1 MNLEIFIVSILLGL
15 LGFALGF
22 SKGIETTSRNI
33 RQDFRD
39 EGYDHEKFNDVI
51 NK

>member
-15 LGFALGF
+15 LGFALGYA
-22 SKGIETTSRNI
+22 KGSEVMTRHI
-33 RQDFRD
+33 RQAFRD
-39 EGYDHEKFNDVI
+39 EGYDYEKFNDVI

>member
-1 MNLEIFIVSILLGL
+1 MNVEIFIVSIGLGV

-22 SKGIETTSRNI
+22 AKGSEVMVRHI
-33 RQDFRD
+33 RESFRD
-39 EGYDHEKFNDVI
+39 EGYDYEKFNDVI

>member
-15 LGFALGF
+15 LGFALGYA
-22 SKGIETTSRNI
+22 KGSEVMTRHI
-33 RQDFRD
+33 RQAVRD
-39 EGYDHEKFNDVI
+39 EGYDYEKFNDVI